1 MSREHQWQARS
12 PRRLSDAMWESMLIR
27 VRAEFEEM
35 PGLRLT
41 LEQARTLLGLP
52 EPAAGWVFERL
63 AKDGFLARHP
73 GGMYLRRQGSA

>member
-1 MSREHQWQARS
+1 
-12 PRRLSDAMWESMLIR
+12 MWESMLIR

-35 PGLRLT
+35 PGVRLT

-73 GGMYLRRQGSA
+73 GGVYLRRQGSA